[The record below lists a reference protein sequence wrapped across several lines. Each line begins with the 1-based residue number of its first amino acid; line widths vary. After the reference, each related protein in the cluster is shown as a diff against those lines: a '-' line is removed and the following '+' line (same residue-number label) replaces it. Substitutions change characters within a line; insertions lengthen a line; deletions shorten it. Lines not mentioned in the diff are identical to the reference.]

1 MSELVEGYWGVYPGI
16 TGYNGKNREKS
27 GKIGKNREKSGKI
40 GIYQLYRDLSGYIG
54 HGSRIRIDLDEFI
67 SVSKLTK

>member
-27 GKIGKNREKSGKI
+27 GKIGKNREKSGFINYI
-40 GIYQLYRDLSGYIG
+40 GIYQDISDMGV
-54 HGSRIRIDLDEFI
+54 GSE
-67 SVSKLTK
+67 